1 MIRFTRIVK
10 QLEVNFIVLIFETNL
25 KKIIKP
31 MTVLDRLNWS
41 KLGQK
46 FTNLLE
52 NLSIP
57 SVSIIKDTC
66 FNEYAEIAICTDE
79 IWLYEKGDLNFNN
92 NNEKIL
98 DFKFGSY
105 KKNTQIMGPNFFRL
119 MNNHSNFKKEIKKYL
134 NLKKIKVKNPLTLP
148 KKIELFSKK
157 YNSEFMPKNYP
168 ELTLQIHL

>member
-1 MIRFTRIVK
+1 MDIKIEFDEKLFCYSVSFKKLNNEILLEMIRFTRIVK

-66 FNEYAEIAICTDE
+66 FNEY
-79 IWLYEKGDLNFNN
+79 
-92 NNEKIL
+92 
-98 DFKFGSY
+98 
-105 KKNTQIMGPNFFRL
+105 
-119 MNNHSNFKKEIKKYL
+119 
-134 NLKKIKVKNPLTLP
+134 LK
-148 KKIELFSKK
+148 
-157 YNSEFMPKNYP
+157 
-168 ELTLQIHL
+168 